1 MVSQERQKIRHLLI
15 VKDRRG
21 KRTIPLTMD
30 TYSLGRS
37 VDNAIVLYGSSV
49 SREQATIIRRTDTNN
64 RLAPFQIVDGNLQGI
79 KSTNGLIINGIK
91 CENHNLQ
98 HGDFIEFGN
107 AVKVTYYTLF
117 NLLDKEFEQFCET
130 ENNSEIIKQSVLA
143 SQAITYSAQTLA
155 EIDRQTLMNLA
166 SFIELAPH
174 PIIEIDLT
182 GAIAYCNPIA
192 IKEFPQLQQ
201 LDAKHPLILGLPELV
216 QKTESTHLIREIN
229 HQNRI
234 FEQLIQYLDEAQ
246 KIRILTIDITQRQT
260 KVVNQTY
267 SDRLLQEIIAV
278 PNLNF
283 ESKVQS
289 LLQFGCECFN
299 LEIGFLGKLQESSL
313 QITKIFYNLE
323 DDCFFEREQIL
334 EVSETSEDRS
344 LRLFQFTIDRSELVT
359 LQSFSKLDDW
369 LVLPSNKTLILNR
382 IPISSYLGLQLVIN
396 QKVYG
401 ILSFLSPTKTVKDFS
416 EEQIKLLQIMAQW
429 LAREIEKKQTELILR
444 NLLKQKSYSQQ
455 LAREI
460 SQPINELIE
469 ITQQLIDSNLE
480 LSQYS
485 LAEAINNK
493 SENLLCLIQHLL
505 TISNQSSTK

>member
-37 VDNAIVLYGSSV
+37 LDNAIVLYGSSV
-49 SREQATIIRRTDTNN
+49 SREQATIVRRTDSNN

-79 KSTNGLIINGIK
+79 KSTNGLIVNGTK
-91 CENHNLQ
+91 CEKRNLQ

-117 NLLDKEFEQFCET
+117 NLLDREFEQFCET
-130 ENNSEIIKQSVLA
+130 ENNSEIIKQSVLT

-201 LDAKHPLILGLPELV
+201 LNAKHPLISGLPELLR
-216 QKTESTHLIREIN
+216 KTESSHLIREIQ
-229 HQNRI
+229 HQTRI
-234 FEQLIQYLDEAQ
+234 FEQSIQYLDEAQ
-246 KIRILTIDITQRQT
+246 KIRILTLDLTQRQA
-260 KVVNQTY
+260 KLVSQTY

-278 PNLNF
+278 THLNF

-289 LLQFGCECFN
+289 LLQLGCECFN

-313 QITKIFYNLE
+313 QIAKIFHNLE
-323 DDCFFEREQIL
+323 DDCFLALEQIL
-334 EVSETSEDRS
+334 QVSETSEDRS
-344 LRLFQFTIDRSELVT
+344 LRLFQFTINQSDPVT

-369 LVLPSNKTLILNR
+369 LVLPSNKTLIINR
-382 IPISSYLGLQLVIN
+382 IPIGAYLGVQLIIN

-401 ILSFLSPTKTVKDFS
+401 ILSFLSPSKSINDFS
-416 EEQIKLLQIMAQW
+416 SEQIKLLQIMAQW
-429 LAREIEKKQTELILR
+429 LSKEIERRQTEIILK

-480 LSQYS
+480 FSQSS
-485 LAEAINNK
+485 LAEAISNK

-505 TISNQSSTK
+505 TISNS